1 MMWSSRPLYDGRYLA
16 ATPPLPRSV
25 HWDDIALL
33 VARLTLAALFLPS
46 GVHKLLHME
55 QFVALLAQYDLFGH
69 ALPRPK
75 MFAGIA
81 VVVELGGGIMLL
93 LGLFTR
99 WAALALVAFVIVAT
113 AASHRYWEYS
123 SAPERQAEQVEFQ
136 ANIAIAAGLLALSVA
151 GGGFMGLDRR
161 RRSF

>member
-1 MMWSSRPLYDGRYLA
+1 MWSSRPLYDGRYVA
-16 ATPPLPRSV
+16 ATPPLARSV

-33 VARLTLAALFLPS
+33 VARLTLAALFLPA
-46 GVHKLLHME
+46 GLQKLLHMD
-55 QFVALLAQYDLFGH
+55 QFVAFVAQYDFFGY

-75 MFAGIA
+75 FFAGVA
-81 VVVELGGGIMLL
+81 VVLELGGGIMLL

-113 AASHRYWEYS
+113 AASHRYWEYR
-123 SAPERQAEQVEFQ
+123 APERQAEQVEFQ
-136 ANIAIAAGLLALSVA
+136 ANVAIAAGLLALSVA
-151 GGGFMGLDRR
+151 GGGVMGLDRR